1 MNTQTKQE
9 LRQQIE
15 SLESR
20 IVELQEQ
27 NHRRRPDTVGGK
39 PTNVIV
45 LTNEEVAQILDLI
58 GRAKRDVGDDI
69 HEHEVADDL
78 SGNTKIALYQYECSL
93 GLLCKTITNQ
103 CESEF
108 AFRTETQKVE
118 VRV

>member
-20 IVELQEQ
+20 IVELQEK
-27 NHRRRPDTVGGK
+27 NHRRRP
-39 PTNVIV
+39 NMIV
-45 LTNEEVAQILDLI
+45 LTNQEVAQILDLI

-78 SGNTKIALYQYECSL
+78 SGNAQIALLQYECSL
-93 GLLCKTITNQ
+93 ELLCKTITNQ

-108 AFRTETQKVE
+108 AFRTATQKVE
-118 VRV
+118 VKI

>member
-1 MNTQTKQE
+1 MNTETKQE

-20 IVELQEQ
+20 IVELQEK
-27 NHRRRPDTVGGK
+27 NHRRRPNT
-39 PTNVIV
+39 IV

-78 SGNTKIALYQYECSL
+78 SGNAQIALLQYECSL
-93 GLLCKTITNQ
+93 ELLCKTITNQ

-108 AFRTETQKVE
+108 AFRTATQKVE
-118 VRV
+118 VKI

>member
-20 IVELQEQ
+20 IVELQKQE
-27 NHRRRPDTVGGK
+27 HLRRPNT
-39 PTNVIV
+39 IV

-58 GRAKRDVGDDI
+58 GRAKGDVGHDI
-69 HEHEVADDL
+69 HEREMEMSDDL
-78 SGNTKIALYQYECSL
+78 SSSTQIALYQYECSL
-93 GLLCKTITNQ
+93 GLLCTTITNQ

-108 AFRTETQKVE
+108 AFRTSTQKVE
-118 VRV
+118 VKI

>member
-1 MNTQTKQE
+1 MNTETKEE

-27 NHRRRPDTVGGK
+27 NHRRRPNT
-39 PTNVIV
+39 IV

-78 SGNTKIALYQYECSL
+78 SGNAQIALLQYECSL
-93 GLLCKTITNQ
+93 ELLCKTITNQ

>member
-1 MNTQTKQE
+1 MKTQTKQE
-9 LRQQIE
+9 LREQIE
-15 SLESR
+15 SLEA
-20 IVELQEQ
+20 IIELQEQ
-27 NHRRRPDTVGGK
+27 DHLRRSNTI
-39 PTNVIV
+39 T

-108 AFRTETQKVE
+108 AFRTATQKVE

>member
-78 SGNTKIALYQYECSL
+78 SGNTQIALLQYECSL
-93 GLLCKTITNQ
+93 ELLCKTITNQ

-108 AFRTETQKVE
+108 AFRTATQKVE
-118 VRV
+118 VKV

>member
-1 MNTQTKQE
+1 MNTETKEE

-27 NHRRRPDTVGGK
+27 NHRRRPNT
-39 PTNVIV
+39 IV

-78 SGNTKIALYQYECSL
+78 SGNTQIALLQYECSL
-93 GLLCKTITNQ
+93 ELLCKTITNQ

-118 VRV
+118 VKI

>member
-1 MNTQTKQE
+1 MNTETKEE
-9 LRQQIE
+9 LRQQVE

-27 NHRRRPDTVGGK
+27 NHRRRPNT
-39 PTNVIV
+39 IV

-58 GRAKRDVGDDI
+58 RRAKRDVGDDI

-78 SGNTKIALYQYECSL
+78 SGNTQIALLQYECSL
-93 GLLCKTITNQ
+93 ELLCKTITNQ

-108 AFRTETQKVE
+108 AFRTATQKVE
-118 VRV
+118 VKI

>member
-1 MNTQTKQE
+1 MNTETKQE

-27 NHRRRPDTVGGK
+27 NHLRRPNT
-39 PTNVIV
+39 IV

-58 GRAKRDVGDDI
+58 GRAKRDVGYDI

-78 SGNTKIALYQYECSL
+78 SSSAQIALYQHECSL
-93 GLLCKTITNQ
+93 ELLCKTLTNQ

-118 VRV
+118 VRTNT

>member
-1 MNTQTKQE
+1 MNTETKEE

-27 NHRRRPDTVGGK
+27 NHLRRPNT
-39 PTNVIV
+39 IV

-69 HEHEVADDL
+69 HEHEVAGDL
-78 SGNTKIALYQYECSL
+78 SGNAQVALLQYECSL
-93 GLLCKTITNQ
+93 ELLCKTITNQ

-108 AFRTETQKVE
+108 AFRTATQKVE
-118 VRV
+118 LKI

>member
-1 MNTQTKQE
+1 MNTETKEE

-20 IVELQEQ
+20 IVELQDK
-27 NHRRRPDTVGGK
+27 NHRRRPNT
-39 PTNVIV
+39 IV

-78 SGNTKIALYQYECSL
+78 SGNAQIALLQYECSL
-93 GLLCKTITNQ
+93 ELLCKTITNQ

-108 AFRTETQKVE
+108 AFRTATQKVE
-118 VRV
+118 VKI

>member
-20 IVELQEQ
+20 IVELQEK
-27 NHRRRPDTVGGK
+27 NNRRRPNT
-39 PTNVIV
+39 IV

-69 HEHEVADDL
+69 HEHEGADDL
-78 SGNTKIALYQYECSL
+78 SGNAQIALLQYECSL
-93 GLLCKTITNQ
+93 ELLCKTITNQ
-103 CESEF
+103 CEAEF
-108 AFRTETQKVE
+108 AFRTATQKVE
-118 VRV
+118 VKI

>member
-1 MNTQTKQE
+1 MNTETKQE

-58 GRAKRDVGDDI
+58 GRAKIGRAKMDGGG
-69 HEHEVADDL
+69 ADDL
-78 SGNTKIALYQYECSL
+78 SGNAQIALLQYECSL
-93 GLLCKTITNQ
+93 ELLCKTITNQ

-108 AFRTETQKVE
+108 AFRTATQKVE
-118 VRV
+118 VKV

>member
-1 MNTQTKQE
+1 MNTETKEE

-15 SLESR
+15 SLEGR
-20 IVELQEQ
+20 IVELQEK
-27 NHRRRPDTVGGK
+27 NHRRRPNT
-39 PTNVIV
+39 IV

-78 SGNTKIALYQYECSL
+78 SGNTKIALYQYKCSL

-108 AFRTETQKVE
+108 AFRTATQKVE
-118 VRV
+118 VKV

>member
-20 IVELQEQ
+20 IVELQEK
-27 NHRRRPDTVGGK
+27 NHRRRPNT
-39 PTNVIV
+39 IV

-78 SGNTKIALYQYECSL
+78 SGNAQIALLQYECSL
-93 GLLCKTITNQ
+93 ELLCKTITNQ

-108 AFRTETQKVE
+108 AFRTATQKVE
-118 VRV
+118 VKI

>member
-20 IVELQEQ
+20 IVELQEK
-27 NHRRRPDTVGGK
+27 NHRRRP
-39 PTNVIV
+39 NMIV
-45 LTNEEVAQILDLI
+45 LTNQEVAQILDLI

-69 HEHEVADDL
+69 HKHEVAGDL
-78 SGNTKIALYQYECSL
+78 SGNAQIALLQYECSL
-93 GLLCKTITNQ
+93 ELLCKTITNQ

-108 AFRTETQKVE
+108 AFRTATQKVE
-118 VRV
+118 VKI

>member
-1 MNTQTKQE
+1 MNTETKQE

-20 IVELQEQ
+20 IVELQEK
-27 NHRRRPDTVGGK
+27 NHRRRPNT
-39 PTNVIV
+39 IV

-78 SGNTKIALYQYECSL
+78 SGNAQIALLQYECSL
-93 GLLCKTITNQ
+93 ELLCKTITNQ

-108 AFRTETQKVE
+108 AFRTATQKVE
-118 VRV
+118 VKV

>member
-1 MNTQTKQE
+1 MNTETKQE

-27 NHRRRPDTVGGK
+27 NHRRRPNT
-39 PTNVIV
+39 IV

-78 SGNTKIALYQYECSL
+78 SGNAQIALLQYECSL
-93 GLLCKTITNQ
+93 ELLCKTITNQ

-108 AFRTETQKVE
+108 AFRTATQKVE
-118 VRV
+118 VKI

>member
-27 NHRRRPDTVGGK
+27 NHRRRPNT
-39 PTNVIV
+39 IV

-69 HEHEVADDL
+69 HEHEVAYDL

-108 AFRTETQKVE
+108 AFRTATQKVE
-118 VRV
+118 VKV

>member
-1 MNTQTKQE
+1 MNTETKEE

-27 NHRRRPDTVGGK
+27 NHRRRPNT
-39 PTNVIV
+39 IV

-69 HEHEVADDL
+69 HEHEVAGDL
-78 SGNTKIALYQYECSL
+78 SGNAQVALLQYECSL
-93 GLLCKTITNQ
+93 ELLCKTITNQ

-108 AFRTETQKVE
+108 AFRTATQKVE
-118 VRV
+118 VKI

>member
-1 MNTQTKQE
+1 MNTETKQE

-27 NHRRRPDTVGGK
+27 NHLRRPNT
-39 PTNVIV
+39 IV

-78 SGNTKIALYQYECSL
+78 SGNTQIALLQYECSL
-93 GLLCKTITNQ
+93 ELLCKTITNQ

-118 VRV
+118 VRTNT

>member
-1 MNTQTKQE
+1 MNTETKEE

-27 NHRRRPDTVGGK
+27 NHRRRPNT
-39 PTNVIV
+39 IV

-78 SGNTKIALYQYECSL
+78 SGNAQIALLQYECSL
-93 GLLCKTITNQ
+93 ELLCKTITNQ

-118 VRV
+118 VKI

>member
-1 MNTQTKQE
+1 MNTETKQE

-27 NHRRRPDTVGGK
+27 NHLRRPNT
-39 PTNVIV
+39 II

-78 SGNTKIALYQYECSL
+78 SGNAQVALLQYECSL
-93 GLLCKTITNQ
+93 ELLCKTITNQ

-118 VRV
+118 VKI

>member
-1 MNTQTKQE
+1 MNTETKQE

-20 IVELQEQ
+20 IVELQEK
-27 NHRRRPDTVGGK
+27 NHRRRPNT
-39 PTNVIV
+39 IV

-58 GRAKRDVGDDI
+58 GRAKRDVGDAI

-78 SGNTKIALYQYECSL
+78 SGNTQIALLQYECSL
-93 GLLCKTITNQ
+93 ELLCKTITNQ

-108 AFRTETQKVE
+108 AFRTATQKVE
-118 VRV
+118 VKI

>member
-1 MNTQTKQE
+1 MNTETKEE

-27 NHRRRPDTVGGK
+27 NHRRRPNT
-39 PTNVIV
+39 IV

-108 AFRTETQKVE
+108 AFRTATQKVE
-118 VRV
+118 VKV

>member
-39 PTNVIV
+39 LTNVIV

-58 GRAKRDVGDDI
+58 VRAKRDVGDDI

-108 AFRTETQKVE
+108 AFRTATQKVE
-118 VRV
+118 VKV